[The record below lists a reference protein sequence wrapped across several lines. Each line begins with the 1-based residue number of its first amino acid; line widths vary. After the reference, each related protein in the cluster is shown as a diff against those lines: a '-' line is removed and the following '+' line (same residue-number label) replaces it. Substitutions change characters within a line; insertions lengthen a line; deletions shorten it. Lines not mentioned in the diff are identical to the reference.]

1 MIGRKFTTSSSKGW
15 LILARWVLGDA
26 GGDVRG
32 DSALQETER
41 ERERER
47 DAVVATWLSP
57 VLQGK
62 LSLNTDPLLQEERH
76 V

>member
-47 DAVVATWLSP
+47 RCRGHLAFSRLT
-57 VLQGK
+57 GK
-62 LSLNTDPLLQEERH
+62 IVTEH
-76 V
+76 